1 MDFGATAPEQ
11 DAPVASRIAISANPR
26 RARRFTEGR
35 TGTIIGSP
43 VAFARTLPSSAEIMP
58 SDTPALDR
66 GELGL
71 VLTGGGARGAYQVG
85 VLRWIARNYPHLHI
99 PIITGVSA
107 GAVNAAHLAGSR
119 RPFAESAEELA
130 GLWSALTPDRVFRV
144 DPTSIG
150 RNAVRWGLRLVSGG
164 GAAPRTRGFLDTAP
178 LRTFLRDALNAP
190 EDEIEGIEANLES
203 GTLHAVAI
211 IATSYSTGQT
221 VVFFQ
226 GRDVQP
232 WTRPHRRAVPT
243 RLSVEHVMASA
254 ALPIFFPAV
263 RLDNQWYGDGGI
275 RLAAPLSPALHLG
288 AARIL
293 AVSTRYDRSQAE
305 SDALAIAGYPPPAQ
319 VLGVMLNAVFLD
331 LVDQDAHRLE
341 RLNDLVR
348 ALPPAQRDSLRHIR
362 LTVIRPSLDLARLA
376 AQFEPQLPAAF
387 RFMTRG
393 LGTRETRSP
402 DLLSMLMFQPDYLD
416 RLIAIGEADAERRAA
431 DLDALLSD

>member
-1 MDFGATAPEQ
+1 
-11 DAPVASRIAISANPR
+11 
-26 RARRFTEGR
+26 
-35 TGTIIGSP
+35 
-43 VAFARTLPSSAEIMP
+43 MP
-58 SDTPALDR
+58 SDEPTLDR

-85 VLRWIARNYPHLHI
+85 VLRWIARNYPNLHI

-178 LRTFLRDALNAP
+178 LRTFLREALNAR

-232 WTRPHRRAVPT
+232 WTRPHRRAVSA

-331 LVDQDAHRLE
+331 LVDQDAHRME

-348 ALPPAQRDSLRHIR
+348 ALPAAQRDGLRLVR